1 MDNTKQTYMSWLDVA
16 KGIGIILV
24 VIGHSMFPKHLI
36 IDGFHMALFFILSG
50 ITFSTKDTFIN
61 FTRKRFIRIL
71 LPCMFWALVWI
82 VTEIPNIPIWFLY
95 TIFFGLVLLFPV
107 IKNLPLWG
115 SATIVLSINLLLCGE
130 YSILPL
136 VDQQIARIIIGS
148 TFVYVGYLFKC
159 LIIKYSGYLKRLFCN
174 IWQLRWNRL
183 TILILAVITT
193 VLYLVMVLG
202 GEKLGYYTELSF
214 GQMTL
219 FKINWGLMLLITLS
233 GMFACVLFAILLENN
248 KILQWFGKNSL
259 VIMCVHFPLAERL
272 NHTIST
278 LPHFDNTIYK
288 LVYGFSEYF
297 ILFAFCTIMVFFCNR
312 FLPTLTGGIKRK

>member
-1 MDNTKQTYMSWLDVA
+1 MDNKKQTYMSWLDVA

-148 TFVYVGYLFKC
+148 TFVYVGYF
-159 LIIKYSGYLKRLFCN
+159 
-174 IWQLRWNRL
+174 
-183 TILILAVITT
+183 
-193 VLYLVMVLG
+193 
-202 GEKLGYYTELSF
+202 LS
-214 GQMTL
+214 
-219 FKINWGLMLLITLS
+219 
-233 GMFACVLFAILLENN
+233 V
-248 KILQWFGKNSL
+248 
-259 VIMCVHFPLAERL
+259 
-272 NHTIST
+272 
-278 LPHFDNTIYK
+278 
-288 LVYGFSEYF
+288 
-297 ILFAFCTIMVFFCNR
+297 
-312 FLPTLTGGIKRK
+312 